1 MNSLWQHYVF
11 RRGAEV
17 PDMWDR
23 MYSERR
29 INNRPVRLLYIAGR
43 GFDVRAQAVMSKF
56 VHSLSESGC
65 QISKAELLLVDITGY
80 QLSEELKQQTEV
92 NAEALSKAFASIG
105 TTKALSQPVDDEDD
119 DISATTALRQST
131 ERVLAEVT
139 DQTDIVLDVSSL
151 PRIAYLSL
159 MLGLLHKLIPDK
171 TVENPLLAGDVNLQV
186 VVAEDAKLDG
196 QIRSEDPSNDLVLI
210 PGYAGALRIESV
222 KHWPLVWFP
231 VLGENRIGQLQ
242 KVIDSDVIPALAEI
256 CPVLPHPSRN
266 PRRGDQLLIEYR
278 APLFDAPLTP
288 VTNIL
293 YVHESHPFE
302 AYRQLLGAMKRY
314 LESMR
319 IMGGCHL
326 VVTPLASKL
335 ITLGA
340 GLACFEMKPAAA
352 DEDYGVAI
360 PYAEPTRYIVSEQH
374 LLESKPEVSVLVLTG
389 ESYGATRSV
398 GVVAAVGPK
407 CPVIA

>member
-1 MNSLWQHYVF
+1 MNPLWKHYVF

-29 INNRPVRLLYIAGR
+29 IANRPVRLLYIAGR

-56 VHSLSESGC
+56 VHSLKESGC
-65 QISKAELLLVDITGY
+65 GVSKAELLLVDITSY
-80 QLSEELKQQTEV
+80 QLSDELKQQTEV

-105 TTKALSQPVDDEDD
+105 VTKTLTEAAEDDDD

-159 MLGLLHKLIPDK
+159 MLGLLHKLIPDR
-171 TVENPLLAGDVNLQV
+171 TVENPLRAGGVNLQV

-222 KHWPLVWFP
+222 KDWPLVWFP
-231 VLGENRIGQLQ
+231 VLERTG
-242 KVIDSDVIPALAEI
+242 SA
-256 CPVLPHPSRN
+256 S
-266 PRRGDQLLIEYR
+266 YR
-278 APLFDAPLTP
+278 K
-288 VTNIL
+288 
-293 YVHESHPFE
+293 SW
-302 AYRQLLGAMKRY
+302 
-314 LESMR
+314 
-319 IMGGCHL
+319 
-326 VVTPLASKL
+326 
-335 ITLGA
+335 
-340 GLACFEMKPAAA
+340 
-352 DEDYGVAI
+352 
-360 PYAEPTRYIVSEQH
+360 TR
-374 LLESKPEVSVLVLTG
+374 T
-389 ESYGATRSV
+389 
-398 GVVAAVGPK
+398 
-407 CPVIA
+407 